1 MKRYQ
6 SIQKEEN
13 NNYNLDK
20 EILYLEK
27 QIEKLRQ
34 ENKIAKNK
42 IKPKYKLEKNKNNQ
56 ILIVNKEEIQKN
68 KTPEKGKQ
76 KKKGTIYD

>member
-1 MKRYQ
+1 MKGYQ
-6 SIQKEEN
+6 SIQKEKN

-34 ENKIAKNK
+34 ENKMAKIRIEKKNLELQ
-42 IKPKYKLEKNKNNQ
+42 KYRLKALG
-56 ILIVNKEEIQKN
+56 L
-68 KTPEKGKQ
+68 
-76 KKKGTIYD
+76 

>member
-34 ENKIAKNK
+34 ENKMAKIRIEKKNLELQ
-42 IKPKYKLEKNKNNQ
+42 KYWLKALG
-56 ILIVNKEEIQKN
+56 L
-68 KTPEKGKQ
+68 
-76 KKKGTIYD
+76 

>member
-1 MKRYQ
+1 MKGYQ
-6 SIQKEEN
+6 SIQKEKN

-34 ENKIAKNK
+34 ENKMAKIRIEKKNLELQ
-42 IKPKYKLEKNKNNQ
+42 KYWLKALG
-56 ILIVNKEEIQKN
+56 L
-68 KTPEKGKQ
+68 
-76 KKKGTIYD
+76 